1 MLTRSR
7 WWYSPILPLDSSF
20 PFASRQTLVAFILTF
35 SSHVSRKRPADI
47 FLTFFTNSTSVLI
60 VFLSE
65 LSNALMAS
73 GANIPDPADAIQSYL
88 EEHPDSNLAN
98 VLDRR
103 EQEKKLRVVADDIL
117 QAFLDSKAYNCEPMR
132 VFLREILAGS
142 IFESVLKTCS
152 QPDWI
157 NGWIAYLLEEGE
169 PEIMSAINVGVGD
182 ATSQNINIAPSR
194 KRDDV
199 GSASQEDRNPPLQ
212 KKFSLEQPGIG
223 EDDDAT
229 KLAMLEAKRLSEM
242 IAAEEAK
249 RTQASG
255 DLGERISSAPST
267 NSLPTPTSS
276 QSDLPEADKKSVLA
290 HSTLLATEQR
300 LSSEAQESVGRS
312 ETATTSPFT
321 DFSQLAPS
329 TSSIIESTKVP
340 PLTLHNAKVVL
351 FDDGQL
357 GEKANLRSKPTMD
370 YLLQVEPTSSY
381 HAGWMIARKYADFE
395 TLHEVLRRISVI
407 SGVSDFT
414 QKYVTVPSWKGK
426 GQTALRLDLEAYLLE
441 ALRHIRLAESEGMKR
456 FLEKDQAL
464 DKLSN
469 SKGLLGFPSPEAFQ
483 SVGKGMLDVLASAPK
498 GAAGG
503 GKALLE
509 GVSGVFQRKQ
519 NGRPLSS
526 SRFNSSAN
534 IQPYLE
540 EQNPGSTPVA
550 SNASVEWTPRDTNL
564 SPPNPPNKTAEDDQ
578 STEHTLLETVRPS
591 PPRNRPSGDTFE
603 RRNALRH
610 NANSQ
615 SVSYASSESVSQP
628 PAVLEDSMSSTS
640 SAEYMRLNLPPP
652 PSEISEDYGSLKL
665 GSKWHLEPKEHG
677 DEHDDPGL
685 SKTISSMQGHLKVVE
700 TQNVASS
707 GESHTLKTT
716 STPLTSGETQV
727 VVELLFAVVS
737 ELYTLSSVWSIRRTL
752 LNAAKAF
759 LLRPG
764 NPSLEAIRSLLHE
777 RVIDE
782 NTSDIGIALQLKK
795 LRENT
800 MPTDEELAAWPPPL
814 SQQEQENLSGKARRL
829 LVEDGMPPALKGVM
843 GSSASSEALGRVFDS
858 LQIENVSRG
867 LMFALMLQG
876 IRTLTH

>member
-1 MLTRSR
+1 MLTWSR

-20 PFASRQTLVAFILTF
+20 PFACRQTLIAFILAF
-35 SSHVSRKRPADI
+35 SSHVSRKRPADV

-60 VFLSE
+60 VFLNE
-65 LSNALMAS
+65 LSNALMAA
-73 GANIPDPADAIQSYL
+73 GANTADPADALQLYL

-98 VLDRR
+98 VLNRK
-103 EQEKKLRVVADDIL
+103 EQEKKLRIVADDVL

-132 VFLREILAGS
+132 IFLREILAGS
-142 IFESVLKTCS
+142 IFESILKTCS

-157 NGWIAYLLEEGE
+157 NGWIVYLLEEGE
-169 PEIMSAINVGVGD
+169 PEIMSAISAGVGD
-182 ATSQNINIAPSR
+182 ATSQNINITPSR
-194 KRDDV
+194 
-199 GSASQEDRNPPLQ
+199 SQEDRRVLQ
-212 KKFSLEQPGIG
+212 EDRNAPFQKNLSPEQPETGN
-223 EDDDAT
+223 DDDAT
-229 KLAMLEAKRLSEM
+229 KMAMLEAKRLSEM
-242 IAAEEAK
+242 IAAEEVK
-249 RTQASG
+249 RTRASE

-267 NSLPTPTSS
+267 DSLPTPTSS
-276 QSDLPEADKKSVLA
+276 QSDLLEIDKKPA
-290 HSTLLATEQR
+290 PTQSTFPPTQAR
-300 LSSEAQESVGRS
+300 LSSEAQDSVRGS

-329 TSSIIESTKVP
+329 TTSIIESTKVP

-357 GEKANLRSKPTMD
+357 SEKANLRTKPVMD
-370 YLLQVEPTSSY
+370 YLLQIEPASSF

-407 SGVSDFT
+407 SGVPEFT
-414 QKYVTVPSWKGK
+414 QKYVTVPNWKGK
-426 GQTALRLDLEAYLLE
+426 TQTALRLDLEAYLLE
-441 ALRHIRLAESEGMKR
+441 ALRHMRLAESEGMKR

-519 NGRPLSS
+519 NGSTRPLSS
-526 SRFNSSAN
+526 SRFNSTSN
-534 IQPYLE
+534 LQPYLE
-540 EQNPGSTPVA
+540 EQNLDSTPVVSTA
-550 SNASVEWTPRDTNL
+550 SADSSSRIPLTN
-564 SPPNPPNKTAEDDQ
+564 TAEDDG
-578 STEHTLLETVRPS
+578 SPDPTLVQTVKPS
-591 PPRNRPSGDTFE
+591 PLRERPSGDAFE
-603 RRNALRH
+603 RRNALGH
-610 NANSQ
+610 NVDSNSISYVTQQPMPQ
-615 SVSYASSESVSQP
+615 S
-628 PAVLEDSMSSTS
+628 PAVADDLTSSTT
-640 SAEYMRLNLPPP
+640 SADYMRLNLPPP
-652 PSEISEDYGSLKL
+652 PSEISEDYGSSKL
-665 GSKWHLEPKEHG
+665 RSKWNDETEKSGNEHN
-677 DEHDDPGL
+677 DPNL
-685 SKTISSMQGHLKVVE
+685 SQTLVSMQDHLKVVE
-700 TQNVASS
+700 SQNSTNLSASRS
-707 GESHTLKTT
+707 VKTA

-727 VVELLFAVVS
+727 VVELLFAVIS

-782 NTSDIGIALQLKK
+782 NTSDSGIALQLKK

-814 SQQEQENLSGKARRL
+814 SQQEQEVLRKKARRL

-858 LQIENVSRG
+858 LQIGNVSRG
-867 LMFALMLQG
+867 LIFALMLQG
-876 IRTLTH
+876 VRTLTH